1 MPRDQRPD
9 RQDRLRYAIEAA
21 DRALG
26 YVEGLDYAA
35 FVASPLHQDAVLM
48 QLMQVAENLKPLD
61 DPDGDFRTVLPV
73 AGRVFGLRN
82 FIAHQYR
89 SVETE
94 LIWEVLT
101 GPLPRLR
108 EQLQCLHEF
117 GDSSSGVIE

>member
-21 DRALG
+21 DRAIG
-26 YVEGLDYAA
+26 YVEGLDYPA
-35 FVASPLHQDAVLM
+35 FVTSSLHQDAVLM

-73 AGRVFGLRN
+73 VGRLFGLRN

-89 SVETE
+89 SVEIE
-94 LIWEVLT
+94 LIWEVLAR
-101 GPLPRLR
+101 PLPQLR
-108 EQLQCLHEF
+108 EQLLRLYES
-117 GDSSSGVIE
+117 GDSPPDTIG